1 MANSDDGEKSNN
13 GISSQEQN
21 ISKSNSKMSG
31 VGGDL
36 GWQSSHR
43 KLSKP
48 NFLDLKR
55 ENHVDFLQTPDL
67 NKVII
72 SSPQLDSLVAQFPPT
87 IPNLLTPALEVLPT
101 MENVNNSNNHN
112 SNHNASNTSVIS
124 NNINTNNNNNGPTFN
139 NNNNNNNHNTHN
151 SLSNGLTFKSSLL
164 PDDDK
169 LKLERKRE
177 RNRQAAAKCRNKKI
191 QKITELE
198 AKKAQLVKQR
208 ESLTENIKKYQ
219 EEIDALQR
227 VLVERI
233 KTSGVIDL
241 TY

>member
-1 MANSDDGEKSNN
+1 MANSDDGEKSSS
-13 GISSQEQN
+13 GITSSQEQN

-31 VGGDL
+31 GGDL

-101 MENVNNSNNHN
+101 MENVNNNNNSNPN
-112 SNHNASNTSVIS
+112 SNHNASNTSS
-124 NNINTNNNNNGPTFN
+124 NFNNNLNTSNSNGSNFN
-139 NNNNNNNHNTHN
+139 NNNNNINHNTLN
-151 SLSNGLTFKSSLL
+151 SNGLTFKSSLL

-169 LKLERKRE
+169 IKLERKRE

-198 AKKAQLVKQR
+198 AKRLNW
-208 ESLTENIKKYQ
+208 LNN
-219 EEIDALQR
+219 
-227 VLVERI
+227 
-233 KTSGVIDL
+233 GNH
-241 TY
+241 